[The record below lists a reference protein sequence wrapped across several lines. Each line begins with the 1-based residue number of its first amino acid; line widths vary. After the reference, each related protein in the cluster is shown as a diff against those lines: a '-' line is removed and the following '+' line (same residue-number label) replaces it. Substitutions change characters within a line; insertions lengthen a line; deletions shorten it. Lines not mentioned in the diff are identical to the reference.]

1 MFYLIVWLS
10 VSVIISK
17 SSEGIKLGGATNADT
32 NDPEIKEVAEKAMVQ
47 VNGKTRSRN
56 LYKLVKI
63 INARTQVVSGTKYY
77 FTILAAST
85 NCRKAGLQIW
95 KPSKPLALQNTGE
108 INLAKCAVDTNKP
121 TKQFNVE
128 VWSQPWTNT
137 FQVTLT

>member
-85 NCRKAGLQIW
+85 NCRK
-95 KPSKPLALQNTGE
+95 NTGE